1 MGFKLISIYILEIFS
16 AKLVQNEKAIQFPD
30 IFVNHSL
37 YINKHDNEK
46 IEVKQMIGQ
55 NKSM

>member
-1 MGFKLISIYILEIFS
+1 MGFKLIGIYILELFS
-16 AKLVQNEKAIQFPD
+16 AKLVQNNKAIQFAD

-55 NKSM
+55 NRSM